1 MHILWKTGTLW
12 TSLPPK
18 ERDRQRQE
26 GQGPTCCR
34 RRPWRG
40 QQGIWAWRWLGSCI
54 HACCGQSK
62 VTWSIR
68 SSIISP
74 KRRQQSI
81 LWDQRQSWQWCYG
94 ILHVDFH
101 AFKNRTLHLSQVA
114 PLSEECLVQIVWTVD
129 LGTSLSPPDIIVK
142 SRFCHQTEMFFH
154 SWSWILQ
161 KIQTCDYCTIVHT
174 AKHIYGDMPCR
185 GCTHQ
190 WRIRGWLWQ
199 SSKELEETSATW
211 KENSW
216 SFGGPKADLLWDV
229 YGQIG
234 LLEGEVSLKLSS
246 EAKPVQL
253 SPRAVPQSIMPQLKK
268 ELDKMEGIIRAWTET
283 TKWLHNLVTAVK
295 KDGTLR
301 LCLGPRN
308 LNRYLIQ
315 TIHNTASWR
324 DVQHSSRDGQFF
336 STLDAKS
343 GYWTKQLNE
352 QRQLLTAFNT
362 PFKKYCFRNQHAQV
376 LEVEPT
382 RSQSLHEERHWPYY
396 YWMAR

>member
-1 MHILWKTGTLW
+1 MVLWYPACR
-12 TSLPPK
+12 LPCFQKSDSPLK
-18 ERDRQRQE
+18 
-26 GQGPTCCR
+26 PSSAI
-34 RRPWRG
+34 
-40 QQGIWAWRWLGSCI
+40 IWGMS
-54 HACCGQSK
+54 G
-62 VTWSIR
+62 
-68 SSIISP
+68 
-74 KRRQQSI
+74 
-81 LWDQRQSWQWCYG
+81 
-94 ILHVDFH
+94 
-101 AFKNRTLHLSQVA
+101 
-114 PLSEECLVQIVWTVD
+114 VD
-129 LGTSLSPPDIIVK
+129 LLNCGFGDISVTSWYHCQIKILSPNRNVLSFLDLDFAK
-142 SRFCHQTEMFFH
+142 NSDYWLLYHCAYSKAYLWSHAMSRLYTSMKNQRLTMTIFKGTE
-154 SWSWILQ
+154 
-161 KIQTCDYCTIVHT
+161 
-174 AKHIYGDMPCR
+174 R
-185 GCTHQ
+185 
-190 WRIRGWLWQ
+190 
-199 SSKELEETSATW
+199 SATW
-211 KENSW
+211 KESSW
-216 SFGGPKADLLWDV
+216 SFGGPKADLLWEI

-253 SPRAVPQSIMPQLKK
+253 SLRAVPQSIMPELKK
-268 ELDKMEGIIRAWTET
+268 ELDKVEGIIRAWTET

-362 PFKKYCFRNQHAQV
+362 PFKKYCFRNHHAQV